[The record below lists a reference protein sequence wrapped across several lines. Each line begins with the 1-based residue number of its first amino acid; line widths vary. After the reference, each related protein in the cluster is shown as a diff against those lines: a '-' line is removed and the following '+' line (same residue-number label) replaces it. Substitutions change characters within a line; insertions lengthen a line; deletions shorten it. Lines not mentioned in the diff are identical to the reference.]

1 MKTTKT
7 IATIAAL
14 AATFVYS
21 TATAATRIWA
31 DTAGKTVEAEQV
43 KLLNNQVLLRLVDG
57 REIKVSLDTLS
68 EGDRKQAMLA
78 EPPTLELKVSA
89 KTSRSNK
96 SLGVHGRRSAVQ
108 LEEESTQVVVAVSKS
123 SSAPYELPLNAV
135 LYVMGE
141 WGGSQHKV
149 IDKVSSTLTYTE
161 RGQVFELASDKFE
174 SVKRQGG
181 ERRTEYKGWFVVVFD
196 SNGNPV
202 ATKSSKKEYEKNI
215 ETLLASDKGAAL
227 DGNYESIEA
236 KTSSGLKWNR
246 GI

>member
-7 IATIAAL
+7 IAILAAL
-14 AATFVYS
+14 TATFVYS
-21 TATAATRIWA
+21 NATAATRIWT
-31 DTAGKTVEAEQV
+31 DTQGKSIEAEQV
-43 KLLNNQVLLRLVDG
+43 RVLNDQVVLRLIDG
-57 REIKVSLDTLS
+57 REIKVSFDALS
-68 EGDRKQAMLA
+68 EADRKQAMLA
-78 EPPTLELKVSA
+78 QPPTLELKVSA

-141 WGGSQHKV
+141 WGGGQHEV
-149 IDKVSSTLTYTE
+149 IDKVSSTFTYTE

-174 SVKRQGG
+174 SVKREGG
-181 ERRTEYKGWFVVVFD
+181 ERRTEYKGWIVVVFD

-202 ATKSSKKEYEKNI
+202 ATKSSKKEYEKNV
-215 ETLLASDKGAAL
+215 ETLLTSDKGAAL
-227 DGNYESIEA
+227 NGNYESIEA
-236 KTSSGLKWNR
+236 KTSPGLKWNR
-246 GI
+246 RI